1 MELTSHRLVAKEE
14 NLTLAL
20 HRVIRVEKEEVQ
32 LLFHL
37 IAMAYIQLKH
47 PSCQGGFMRS
57 DKIAVHVS
65 RLPGGATPKHDY
77 CRLSFRYER
86 FCKRTL

>member
-32 LLFHL
+32 VLYHI
-37 IAMAYIQLKH
+37 IAMVYT
-47 PSCQGGFMRS
+47 FN
-57 DKIAVHVS
+57 
-65 RLPGGATPKHDY
+65 
-77 CRLSFRYER
+77 
-86 FCKRTL
+86 

>member
-32 LLFHL
+32 VLYHL
-37 IAMAYIQLKH
+37 ISMVYIQLKH
-47 PSCQGGFMRS
+47 RSC
-57 DKIAVHVS
+57 
-65 RLPGGATPKHDY
+65 
-77 CRLSFRYER
+77 
-86 FCKRTL
+86 